1 MSWKI
6 TVFCFVLMRND
17 HLIEASCP
25 KIEEHLRD
33 NEKPQI
39 TLEDFVLSWGTYLQ
53 LEFISVGCTAAI

>member
-1 MSWKI
+1 
-6 TVFCFVLMRND
+6 MRND

-53 LEFISVGCTAAI
+53 LEFI